1 MVSSTIFFQRMC
13 FNIVVMLMK
22 ENIKIFLIAL
32 ILGMAVAFFLSYKFK
47 EPIAYALN
55 PEVTILYVGS
65 YNNIDTATS
74 KQRNYPNSIIY
85 EEEGIYKIV
94 IGIFGDTTV
103 LDLMKS
109 YFHDQGLN
117 FYEEKIKT
125 NSAFLREINNYEL
138 LIKSSETSYYDTLNK
153 SLLNLF
159 NEYINEFN

>member
-1 MVSSTIFFQRMC
+1 M
-13 FNIVVMLMK
+13 NMK

-32 ILGMAVAFFLSYKFK
+32 ILGMAVAFALSYKFK
-47 EPIAYALN
+47 EPIAFALN
-55 PEVTILYVGS
+55 PEATILYVAS
-65 YNNIDTATS
+65 YNNIDTAIS
-74 KQRNYPNSIIY
+74 KQANYPNSVIY

-94 IGIFGDTTV
+94 IGIFSDKIV

-109 YFHDQGLN
+109 YFQDQGLT

-125 NSAFLREINNYEL
+125 NSHFLQEINNYEL

-159 NEYINEFN
+159 NEYIKGFN

>member
-1 MVSSTIFFQRMC
+1 
-13 FNIVVMLMK
+13 MK

-32 ILGMAVAFFLSYKFK
+32 ILGMAVAFALSYKFK
-47 EPIAYALN
+47 EPIAFALN
-55 PEVTILYVGS
+55 PEATILYVAS

-74 KQRNYPNSIIY
+74 KQANYPNSVIY

-94 IGIFGDTTV
+94 IGIFSDKIV

-109 YFHDQGLN
+109 YFQDQGLT

-125 NSAFLREINNYEL
+125 NSAFLQEINNYEL

-159 NEYINEFN
+159 NEYIKGFN

>member
-1 MVSSTIFFQRMC
+1 
-13 FNIVVMLMK
+13 MK

-32 ILGMAVAFFLSYKFK
+32 ILGMAVAFALSYKFR
-47 EPIAYALN
+47 EPIAFALN
-55 PEVTILYVGS
+55 PEATILYVAS
-65 YNNIDTATS
+65 YNNIDTAIS
-74 KQRNYPNSIIY
+74 KQANYPNSVIY

-94 IGIFGDTTV
+94 IGIFSDKIV

-109 YFHDQGLN
+109 YFQDQGLT

-125 NSAFLREINNYEL
+125 NSPFLQEINNYEL

-159 NEYINEFN
+159 NEYIKGFN

>member
-1 MVSSTIFFQRMC
+1 
-13 FNIVVMLMK
+13 MK

-32 ILGMAVAFFLSYKFK
+32 ILGMAVAFALSYKFR
-47 EPIAYALN
+47 EPIAFALN
-55 PEVTILYVGS
+55 PEATILYVAS

-74 KQRNYPNSIIY
+74 KQANYPNSVIY

-94 IGIFGDTTV
+94 IGIFGDATV

-109 YFHDQGLN
+109 YFQDQGLT

-125 NSAFLREINNYEL
+125 NSRFLQEINNYEL

-159 NEYINEFN
+159 NEYIKGFN

>member
-1 MVSSTIFFQRMC
+1 
-13 FNIVVMLMK
+13 MK

-32 ILGMAVAFFLSYKFK
+32 ILGMVVAFALSYKFR
-47 EPIAYALN
+47 EPIAFALN
-55 PEVTILYVGS
+55 PEATILYVAS

-74 KQRNYPNSIIY
+74 KQANYPDSVIY

-94 IGIFGDTTV
+94 IGIFSDKIV

-109 YFHDQGLN
+109 YFQDQGLT

-125 NSAFLREINNYEL
+125 NSHFLQEINNYEL
-138 LIKSSETSYYDTLNK
+138 LIKSSETSYYVTLNK

-159 NEYINEFN
+159 NEYIKGFN

>member
-1 MVSSTIFFQRMC
+1 
-13 FNIVVMLMK
+13 MK

-32 ILGMAVAFFLSYKFK
+32 ILGMAVAFALSYKFK
-47 EPIAYALN
+47 EPIAFALN
-55 PEVTILYVGS
+55 PEATILYVAS

-74 KQRNYPNSIIY
+74 KQANYPNSVIY

-94 IGIFGDTTV
+94 IGIFSDKIV

-109 YFHDQGLN
+109 YFQDQGLT

-125 NSAFLREINNYEL
+125 NSPFLQEINNYEL

-159 NEYINEFN
+159 NEYIKGFN

>member
-1 MVSSTIFFQRMC
+1 M
-13 FNIVVMLMK
+13 NMK
-22 ENIKIFLIAL
+22 ENIKIFLIYL
-32 ILGMAVAFFLSYKFK
+32 ILGMVVAFALSYKFR
-47 EPIAYALN
+47 EPIAFALN
-55 PEVTILYVGS
+55 PEATILYVAS

-74 KQRNYPNSIIY
+74 KQANYPNSVIY

-94 IGIFGDTTV
+94 IGIFSDKIV

-109 YFHDQGLN
+109 YFQDQGLT

-125 NSAFLREINNYEL
+125 NSPFLQEINNYEL

>member
-1 MVSSTIFFQRMC
+1 
-13 FNIVVMLMK
+13 MK

-32 ILGMAVAFFLSYKFK
+32 ILGMAVAFALSYKFK
-47 EPIAYALN
+47 EPIAFALN
-55 PEVTILYVGS
+55 PEATILYVAS
-65 YNNIDTATS
+65 YNNIDTAIS
-74 KQRNYPNSIIY
+74 KQANYPNSVIY

-94 IGIFGDTTV
+94 IGIFSDKIV

-109 YFHDQGLN
+109 YFQDQGLT

-125 NSAFLREINNYEL
+125 NSPFLQEINNYEL

-159 NEYINEFN
+159 NEYIKGFN

>member
-1 MVSSTIFFQRMC
+1 
-13 FNIVVMLMK
+13 MK

-32 ILGMAVAFFLSYKFK
+32 ILGMVVAFALSYKFR
-47 EPIAYALN
+47 EPIAFALN
-55 PEVTILYVGS
+55 PEATILYVAS
-65 YNNIDTATS
+65 YNNIDTAIS
-74 KQRNYPNSIIY
+74 KQANYPNSVIY

-94 IGIFGDTTV
+94 IGIFSDKIV

-109 YFHDQGLN
+109 YFQDQGLT

-125 NSAFLREINNYEL
+125 NSHFLQEIKNYEL

>member
-1 MVSSTIFFQRMC
+1 M
-13 FNIVVMLMK
+13 NMK

-32 ILGMAVAFFLSYKFK
+32 ILGMVVAFALSYKFR
-47 EPIAYALN
+47 EPIAFALN
-55 PEVTILYVGS
+55 PEATILYVAS
-65 YNNIDTATS
+65 YNNIDTAIS
-74 KQRNYPNSIIY
+74 KQANYPNSVIY

-94 IGIFGDTTV
+94 IGIFSDKIV

-109 YFHDQGLN
+109 YFQDQGLT

-125 NSAFLREINNYEL
+125 NSHFLQEINNYEL

-159 NEYINEFN
+159 NEYIKGFN

>member
-1 MVSSTIFFQRMC
+1 M
-13 FNIVVMLMK
+13 NMK

-32 ILGMAVAFFLSYKFK
+32 ILGMAVAFALSYKFR
-47 EPIAYALN
+47 EPIAFALN
-55 PEVTILYVGS
+55 PEATILYVAS

-74 KQRNYPNSIIY
+74 KQANYPDSVIY

-94 IGIFGDTTV
+94 IGIFSDKIV

-109 YFHDQGLN
+109 YFQDQGLT

-125 NSAFLREINNYEL
+125 NSHFLQEINNYEL

-159 NEYINEFN
+159 NEYIKGFN

>member
-1 MVSSTIFFQRMC
+1 
-13 FNIVVMLMK
+13 MK

-47 EPIAYALN
+47 EPIAFALN
-55 PEVTILYVGS
+55 PEATILYVAS
-65 YNNIDTATS
+65 YNNIDTAIS
-74 KQRNYPNSIIY
+74 KQANYPNSVIY

-94 IGIFGDTTV
+94 IGIFSDKIV

-109 YFHDQGLN
+109 YFQDQGLT

-125 NSAFLREINNYEL
+125 NSHFLQEINNYEL

-159 NEYINEFN
+159 NEYIKGFN

>member
-1 MVSSTIFFQRMC
+1 
-13 FNIVVMLMK
+13 MK

-32 ILGMAVAFFLSYKFK
+32 ILGMVVAFALSYKFR
-47 EPIAYALN
+47 EPIAFALN
-55 PEVTILYVGS
+55 PEATILYVAS

-74 KQRNYPNSIIY
+74 KQANYPNSVIY

-94 IGIFGDTTV
+94 IGIFSDEIV

-109 YFHDQGLN
+109 YFQDQGLT

-125 NSAFLREINNYEL
+125 NSHFLQEINNYEL

-159 NEYINEFN
+159 NEYIKGFN

>member
-1 MVSSTIFFQRMC
+1 MW

-65 YNNIDTATS
+65 YNNIDIATS

-94 IGIFGDTTV
+94 IGIFSDTTV

-125 NSAFLREINNYEL
+125 NSTFLREINNYEL

>member
-1 MVSSTIFFQRMC
+1 
-13 FNIVVMLMK
+13 MK

-125 NSAFLREINNYEL
+125 NSTFLREINNYEL

>member
-1 MVSSTIFFQRMC
+1 
-13 FNIVVMLMK
+13 MK

-32 ILGMAVAFFLSYKFK
+32 ILGMVVAFALSYKFR
-47 EPIAYALN
+47 EPIAFALN
-55 PEVTILYVGS
+55 PEATILYVAS

-74 KQRNYPNSIIY
+74 KQANYPNSVIY

-94 IGIFGDTTV
+94 IGIFSDKIV

-109 YFHDQGLN
+109 YFQDQGLT

-125 NSAFLREINNYEL
+125 NSPFLQEINNYEL

-159 NEYINEFN
+159 NEYIKGFN

>member
-1 MVSSTIFFQRMC
+1 
-13 FNIVVMLMK
+13 MK

-32 ILGMAVAFFLSYKFK
+32 ILGMAVAFALSYKFR
-47 EPIAYALN
+47 EPIAFALN
-55 PEVTILYVGS
+55 PEATILYVAS
-65 YNNIDTATS
+65 YNNIDTAIS
-74 KQRNYPNSIIY
+74 KQANYPDSVIY

-94 IGIFGDTTV
+94 IGIFSDKIV

-109 YFHDQGLN
+109 YFQDQGLT
-117 FYEEKIKT
+117 FYEEKIKA
-125 NSAFLREINNYEL
+125 NSPFLQEINNYEL

>member
-1 MVSSTIFFQRMC
+1 MW

-65 YNNIDTATS
+65 YNNIDIATS

-125 NSAFLREINNYEL
+125 NSTFLREINNYEL

>member
-1 MVSSTIFFQRMC
+1 
-13 FNIVVMLMK
+13 MK

-32 ILGMAVAFFLSYKFK
+32 ILGMAVAFALSYKFR
-47 EPIAYALN
+47 EPIAFALN
-55 PEVTILYVGS
+55 PEATILYVAS
-65 YNNIDTATS
+65 YNNIDTAIS
-74 KQRNYPNSIIY
+74 KQANYPNSVIY

-94 IGIFGDTTV
+94 IGIFSDKIV

-109 YFHDQGLN
+109 YFQDQGLT

-125 NSAFLREINNYEL
+125 NSPFLQEINNYEL

>member
-1 MVSSTIFFQRMC
+1 
-13 FNIVVMLMK
+13 MK

-32 ILGMAVAFFLSYKFK
+32 ILGMAVAFALSYKFR
-47 EPIAYALN
+47 EPIAFALN
-55 PEVTILYVGS
+55 PEATILYVAS

-74 KQRNYPNSIIY
+74 KQANYPNSIIY

-94 IGIFGDTTV
+94 IGIFSDKIV

-109 YFHDQGLN
+109 YFQDQGLT

-125 NSAFLREINNYEL
+125 NSPFLQEINNYEL

-159 NEYINEFN
+159 NEYIKGFN

>member
-1 MVSSTIFFQRMC
+1 
-13 FNIVVMLMK
+13 MK

-32 ILGMAVAFFLSYKFK
+32 ILGMVVAFFLSYKFK

-55 PEVTILYVGS
+55 PEATILYVGS

-94 IGIFGDTTV
+94 IGIFGDATV

-109 YFHDQGLN
+109 YFHDQVLN
-117 FYEEKIKT
+117 FYEEKMQRLKDNLWQNPLWRGFIHFLQSTGIMKIAKKHGMDKKVKQAVVKKIK
-125 NSAFLREINNYEL
+125 
-138 LIKSSETSYYDTLNK
+138 
-153 SLLNLF
+153 
-159 NEYINEFN
+159 

>member
-1 MVSSTIFFQRMC
+1 
-13 FNIVVMLMK
+13 MK

-32 ILGMAVAFFLSYKFK
+32 ILGMVVAFALSYKFR
-47 EPIAYALN
+47 EPIAFALN
-55 PEVTILYVGS
+55 PEATILYVAS
-65 YNNIDTATS
+65 YNNIDTAIS
-74 KQRNYPNSIIY
+74 KQANYPDSVIY

-94 IGIFGDTTV
+94 IGIFSDKIV

-109 YFHDQGLN
+109 YFQDQGLT

-125 NSAFLREINNYEL
+125 NSHFLQEINNYEL

-159 NEYINEFN
+159 NEYIKGFN

>member
-1 MVSSTIFFQRMC
+1 
-13 FNIVVMLMK
+13 MK

-32 ILGMAVAFFLSYKFK
+32 ILGMAVAFALSYKFR
-47 EPIAYALN
+47 EPIAFALN
-55 PEVTILYVGS
+55 PEATILYVAS

-74 KQRNYPNSIIY
+74 KQANYPDSVIY

-94 IGIFGDTTV
+94 IGIFSDKIV

-109 YFHDQGLN
+109 YFQDQGLT

-125 NSAFLREINNYEL
+125 NSHFLQEINNYEL